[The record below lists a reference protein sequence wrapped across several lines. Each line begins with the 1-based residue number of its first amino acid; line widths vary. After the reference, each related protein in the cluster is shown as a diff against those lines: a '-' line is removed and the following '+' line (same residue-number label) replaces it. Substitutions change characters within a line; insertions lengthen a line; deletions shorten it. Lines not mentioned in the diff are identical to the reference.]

1 MQKEPGRGLVDRSQ
15 TFFRGYTGVI
25 MNKQERIKQLYLGS
39 NSGDEQ
45 YDFIE
50 DIAHLFDKNGVF
62 LGPSQEKTLLTP
74 ERYSD
79 NGQHG
84 QKHLWQAE
92 GGISKR

>member
-1 MQKEPGRGLVDRSQ
+1 M
-15 TFFRGYTGVI
+15 FFRGYTGVT
-25 MNKQERIKQLYLGS
+25 MNKQERIRELYLGS

-62 LGPSQEKTLLTP
+62 LGPSQEKTLLTS

-84 QKHLWQAE
+84 QKHLRQTE
-92 GGISKR
+92 GGIPKR